1 MGMPDR
7 STAVRCQHVLK
18 GGQTRKGVD
27 DRVGTC
33 ASGIFTA
40 ASNFLALWISGL
52 HMAFIRC
59 IKQRAGA
66 RRRVRFKYSRY
77 NKRETEAPYSSFV
90 AYLLRLPFFLSPD
103 FPPHLP
109 SPPKLNARRSN
120 VSRYFNL
127 AEAGYNT
134 DTDMDTRH
142 RVQEVHS

>member
-1 MGMPDR
+1 M
-7 STAVRCQHVLK
+7 TASVHVPP
-18 GGQTRKGVD
+18 G
-27 DRVGTC
+27 
-33 ASGIFTA
+33 
-40 ASNFLALWISGL
+40 FLLELLTFLLYGFLVCI
-52 HMAFIRC
+52 MAFIRC